1 MQRLRQPAIGRLEWA
16 IWPIYVSK
24 QAEKFLHPLVS
35 AMGREILQDSFDQV
49 RMRFEIVIL
58 ATTIIPYPGVWMR
71 SWREP
76 QKVVR
81 SILNGNGHRF
91 DLLGQWGCSNVRR
104 NWLFH
109 ARHIFPLIAMEL
121 SSCWEVKCRH
131 SCGRNAAGRSCCA
144 KLTDAAAARRLRS
157 FTEFNLQTVRPR
169 LDGYRHPPTPLAA
182 YP

>member
-35 AMGREILQDSFDQV
+35 AMGHEILQDSFDQV

-58 ATTIIPYPGVWMR
+58 ATTIIAYPGVWMR
-71 SWREP
+71 SWREL

-91 DLLGQWGCSNVRR
+91 DLLGRWGCSNVRR
-104 NWLFH
+104 DWLFH
-109 ARHIFPLIAMEL
+109 TRHQIYTFAGSWPLCFGLAYIGFLLGVRWNSDPIF
-121 SSCWEVKCRH
+121 
-131 SCGRNAAGRSCCA
+131 
-144 KLTDAAAARRLRS
+144 RRLFHEFDAVIVTIAIAGLAWSIWARWRERHRS
-157 FTEFNLQTVRPR
+157 EK
-169 LDGYRHPPTPLAA
+169 
-182 YP
+182 